1 MFPQTCKKV
10 WINVCQENLDEN
22 KAHTDRE
29 LLKYQYGEGGPRS
42 NGFNFKNGQ
51 QNEEK
56 MMKIIV
62 ETLDFN

>member
-10 WINVCQENLDEN
+10 WINVCQENLHEN
-22 KAHTDRE
+22 KAHTDRK
-29 LLKYQYGEGGPRS
+29 LIKCHYDEGGHRS